1 MCHIIS
7 DCLQLVM
14 VLVWLHYSNTI
25 INQTKLIDKTICTK
39 ITLVYAQIYFSSQ
52 MKLNN
57 DLIKYNAK
65 AWKQKRIADLIHII
79 LFYYPNQKL
88 ISNLNQHRTLG
99 QLCYFIAR
107 HCILAMNKNLTEK
120 EYFDTSFCVQIVCKS
135 FYFERNHVSNILR
148 HPRS

>member
-1 MCHIIS
+1 M
-7 DCLQLVM
+7 
-14 VLVWLHYSNTI
+14 YNNTVA
-25 INQTKLIDKTICTK
+25 
-39 ITLVYAQIYFSSQ
+39 LVYAQIYFCSQ
-52 MKLNN
+52 MKSNN
-57 DLIKYNAK
+57 DLIKYNAE

-79 LFYYPNQKL
+79 LFYCPNQKL

-99 QLCYFIAR
+99 QLCYFIAT

>member
-1 MCHIIS
+1 MYNS
-7 DCLQLVM
+7 A
-14 VLVWLHYSNTI
+14 
-25 INQTKLIDKTICTK
+25 

-99 QLCYFIAR
+99 QPCYFIAR

>member
-1 MCHIIS
+1 MHNS
-7 DCLQLVM
+7 A
-14 VLVWLHYSNTI
+14 
-25 INQTKLIDKTICTK
+25 
-39 ITLVYAQIYFSSQ
+39 ITLIYAQIYFSSQ
-52 MKLNN
+52 MKSNN

-88 ISNLNQHRTLG
+88 ISNLNQHRSIG
-99 QLCYFIAR
+99 HIYHIIAR

>member
-1 MCHIIS
+1 MYNS
-7 DCLQLVM
+7 A
-14 VLVWLHYSNTI
+14 
-25 INQTKLIDKTICTK
+25 
-39 ITLVYAQIYFSSQ
+39 ITLIYAQIYFSSQ
-52 MKLNN
+52 MKSNN
-57 DLIKYNAK
+57 DLIKYNAEG
-65 AWKQKRIADLIHII
+65 WKQKRIADLIHII
-79 LFYYPNQKL
+79 LFYCPNQKL

-107 HCILAMNKNLTEK
+107 NYILAMNKNLTEK